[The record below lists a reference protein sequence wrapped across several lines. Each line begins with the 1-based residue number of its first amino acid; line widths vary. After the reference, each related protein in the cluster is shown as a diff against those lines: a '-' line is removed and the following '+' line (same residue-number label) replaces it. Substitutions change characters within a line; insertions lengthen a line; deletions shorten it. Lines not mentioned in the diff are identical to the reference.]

1 MAAQQLRQGL
11 EGRQLR
17 VAGLI
22 IASLLILA
30 YGIYRVGGIF
40 DVFADRYEIVT
51 LVPSAL
57 GLREGAPV
65 TLAGQRIGQVAG
77 IDFIPIREKR
87 GADNLRIRLAINE
100 DAQDQIRADSRAF
113 LRTEGLLGEKFIDI
127 QPGSVSAQVLQ
138 RGDTLL
144 AGRSVDLDE
153 FITQAAGALD
163 QATTIVTDLR
173 DITGGLAQGEGT
185 LGKFLVDEQLYQR
198 MVAATTQLTLTLGEL
213 NRADG
218 TLGRLIRD
226 PALYRQMQS
235 ALARVDS
242 IGAQALGGRGSLGLL
257 LQDESLFRNLA
268 GTTARADSAMIGL
281 NQLVGRMQQGEGSLQ
296 KLLTDPQ
303 LYDEFLKAVVDLQTL
318 LNDVRAEPGKYKP
331 DITVRVF

>member
-1 MAAQQLRQGL
+1 MAGDKLRQGL

-17 VAGLI
+17 VGALI
-22 IASLLILA
+22 IAALLILA
-30 YGIYRVGGIF
+30 YGIYRVGAIF
-40 DVFADRYEIVT
+40 DVFADRYEVVT

-87 GADNLRIRLAINE
+87 GNDNLRIRLAINQE
-100 DAQDQIRADSRAF
+100 AQDQIRADSRAF
-113 LRTEGLLGEKFIDI
+113 LRTEGLLGEKFVDI
-127 QPGSVSAQVLQ
+127 QPGSLSAQVLQ

-144 AGRSVDLDE
+144 AGRSVDIDE

-185 LGKFLVDEQLYQR
+185 LGKFLADEQLYR
-198 MVAATTQLTLTLGEL
+198 SMVAATNELTVTLGEL
-213 NRADG
+213 NRSDG

-226 PALYRQMQS
+226 PALYQQMQG

-318 LNDVRAEPGKYKP
+318 LNDVRASPDKYKP

>member
-1 MAAQQLRQGL
+1 MAANRLRQGL

-22 IASLLILA
+22 IVGLLILA
-30 YGIYRVGGIF
+30 YGIYRVGKIF

-65 TLAGQRIGQVAG
+65 TLAGQRIGQVAA

-87 GADNLRIRLAINE
+87 GEDNLRIRLAINE
-100 DAQDQIRADSRAF
+100 AAQDQVRGDSRAF

-127 QPGSVSAQVLQ
+127 QPGTLGAQVLQ

-144 AGRSVDLDE
+144 AGRSVDMDQ
-153 FITQAAGALD
+153 FITQASGALD

-173 DITGGLAQGEGT
+173 DITGGLAQGQGT

-198 MVAATTQLTLTLGEL
+198 MVAATTELTVTLGEI

-226 PALYRQMQS
+226 PALYRQMQT

-257 LQDESLFRNLA
+257 LQDESIFRNLA